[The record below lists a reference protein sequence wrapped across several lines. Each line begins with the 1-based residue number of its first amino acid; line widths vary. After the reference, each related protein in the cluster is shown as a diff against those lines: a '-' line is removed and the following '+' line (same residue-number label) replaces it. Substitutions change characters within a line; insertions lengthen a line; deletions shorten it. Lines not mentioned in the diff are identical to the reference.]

1 MGVSSAIID
10 FNDGTHGVL
19 NVTNEYGLDEGD
31 CCKTQS
37 ASREIRTEF
46 KKMDLSVVKVHPSR

>member
-19 NVTNEYGLDEGD
+19 IVTNEHGLDEGD
-31 CCKTQS
+31 CCKTKS
-37 ASREIRTEF
+37 ASHEIQTEL
-46 KKMDLSVVKVHPSR
+46 K